1 MTRQDVDTQK
11 PTLQQVS
18 NLFESWRKTRQ
29 KRQLIPEQLW
39 QAAISLSEN
48 HSIHQIC
55 KTLRLDHSKLKKRI
69 CDTQESLPVINDITP
84 SFIEL
89 NLVDPPGSVCEC
101 RIEIENADGEKM
113 KLHFK
118 GRHYFDPIQLCNAF
132 RSQRQ

>member
-29 KRQLIPEQLW
+29 KRQPIPEQLW

-55 KTLRLDHSKLKKRI
+55 KTLHLDHSKLKKRI
-69 CDTQESLPVINDITP
+69 RDTQESLPVINDITP
-84 SFIEL
+84 TFIEL
-89 NLVDPPGSVCEC
+89 NLVDPPGSVFGVNVNDPDHASH
-101 RIEIENADGEKM
+101 ENSDG
-113 KLHFK
+113 
-118 GRHYFDPIQLCNAF
+118 R
-132 RSQRQ
+132 